1 MNKFLIRISI
11 NGFALYAAVALVS
24 GIQHQNPNPIS
35 YVWLSLIFGVLN
47 ALLKPIL
54 KFLTCPFILLTL
66 GLFTLIINTG
76 LFYLTGWIGQQFA
89 VGFTI
94 TNFWAALLGALIV
107 SIVSMFLEVVF
118 KDELKDRGQRS
129 RR

>member
-1 MNKFLIRISI
+1 MNKFLIRIII

-24 GIQHQNPNPIS
+24 GIQPQNPNPIS
-35 YVWLSLIFGVLN
+35 YVWLALIFGVLN

-107 SIVSMFLEVVF
+107 SIVSMFLEVIF
-118 KDELKDRGQRS
+118 KDELKDRGRRS
-129 RR
+129 RG